1 METQK
6 IDYKLIKKCVREV
19 RDDIEW
25 VKGARQENRQSS
37 SSVEYNLVKKEVG
50 ELIRRDYSQEKGTS
64 SSSLME
70 NVN

>member
-1 METQK
+1 M
-6 IDYKLIKKCVREV
+6 
-19 RDDIEW
+19 RDDSEW

>member
-37 SSVEYNLVKKEVG
+37 SSVYNLV
-50 ELIRRDYSQEKGTS
+50 
-64 SSSLME
+64 
-70 NVN
+70 